1 VKYPRVKSSAIFR
14 LNPPPPKNPADVAI
28 RFPGMFVT
36 LLPAPPYSFF
46 GRQVVRTGGLAYY
59 RQFSR
64 IQWGKRLKKKR
75 KEEGGYI

>member
-1 VKYPRVKSSAIFR
+1 
-14 LNPPPPKNPADVAI
+14 
-28 RFPGMFVT
+28 MFVT